1 MFEIAGASVGN
12 THCSVAELRHR
23 ETIIWENLFICILM
37 AELRIHCNGKL
48 LRDCQ
53 LIILNSGLL
62 SKGKKW
68 PVTSILSTRC
78 ERWRWTYMSLPLS
91 PSLASSA
98 ISTDMGVTGLAV
110 TGGTFYN
117 HLSSPGHRH
126 PDHHHGGAAAA
137 PQSPPGAR
145 SGPPPSASVCHLYIF
160 SEETLGGGERKYFI
174 IAKNKS
180 SNIKQTFVRYFDPS
194 SILMVICLGAKKIL
208 NHQFL
213 IFAFHFCH
221 L

>member
-137 PQSPPGAR
+137 PQSPSGAR
-145 SGPPPSASVCHLYIF
+145 SGPLPLPPCATFIYLVRRH
-160 SEETLGGGERKYFI
+160 SEEERDKW
-174 IAKNKS
+174 
-180 SNIKQTFVRYFDPS
+180 
-194 SILMVICLGAKKIL
+194 
-208 NHQFL
+208 
-213 IFAFHFCH
+213 
-221 L
+221 